1 MWNEKTFECDEEGY
15 KRAMLPWC
23 RMLNLG
29 GLTCSSRNQA
39 PQLDLWHCHF
49 RYMIQLTPSA
59 VTKIKELVGTQSASR
74 DFGLRLDVEKGGC
87 AGFQYIMK
95 IMERVA
101 GDQIVEQDGVR
112 VFVSEGGKPY
122 LSGCT
127 LDFVDS
133 LSDGGFRVE
142 NPNATRSCGCGT
154 SFEPKG
160 NVTK

>member
-1 MWNEKTFECDEEGY
+1 
-15 KRAMLPWC
+15 
-23 RMLNLG
+23 
-29 GLTCSSRNQA
+29 
-39 PQLDLWHCHF
+39 
-49 RYMIQLTPSA
+49 MISLTPSA
-59 VTKIKELVGTQSASR
+59 VTKIRELVGTHSVPSEA
-74 DFGLRLDVEKGGC
+74 GLRLDIEKGGC

-95 IMERVA
+95 IMGQVT
-101 GDQIVEQDGVR
+101 GDQVVEQDGVR

-122 LSGCT
+122 LDGCT

-133 LSDGGFRVE
+133 LSDGGFRIE